1 MSEDKAKIE
10 GMLEDMCDIVKHVST
25 TTQTAIATQGCSL
38 ETKELGDVID
48 MMKDVIEAK
57 EKAAKACYYEEVTK
71 AMKEYGDD
79 FDSLVRRENE
89 HMNYPHN
96 DREGYDSNRYASGRF
111 APKGHGNMTHSGGRG
126 GFTPT
131 PSNMHHMQNEMEQRE
146 RELEHGR
153 AYRDYDYAKRY
164 YTETK
169 DLNAKN
175 EMSARA
181 KEHVINMAE
190 TCREIYMNADP
201 ELRREMKSELSK
213 LVSEMM

>member
-1 MSEDKAKIE
+1 MSEDKTKIE
-10 GMLEDMCDIVKHVST
+10 GMIEDMCDIVKHVST

-38 ETKELGDVID
+38 DTKELGDVVD

-71 AMKEYGDD
+71 AMKEYG
-79 FDSLVRRENE
+79 EE
-89 HMNYPHN
+89 PMNIPYN
-96 DREGYDSNRYASGRF
+96 DREGYDHNRFANGKF
-111 APKGHGNMTHSGGRG
+111 APKGHGNMTRG

-131 PSNMHHMQNEMEQRE
+131 PNMHHMRNEMEQRE

-153 AYRDYDYAKRY
+153 AYHNYDNAKRY
-164 YTETK
+164 YTETH
-169 DLNAKN
+169 DPNAKR
-175 EMSARA
+175 EMSEHA

-201 ELRREMKSELSK
+201 ELRREMKTELTK
-213 LVSEMM
+213 LVGEMM